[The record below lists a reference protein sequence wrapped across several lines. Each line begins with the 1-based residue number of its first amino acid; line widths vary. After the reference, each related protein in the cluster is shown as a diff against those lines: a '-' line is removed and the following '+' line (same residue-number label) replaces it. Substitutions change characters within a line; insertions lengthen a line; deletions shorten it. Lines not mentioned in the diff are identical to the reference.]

1 MIKEIRLRKGL
12 DLKLAGEAI
21 PQTENLKRS
30 SIYGIRP
37 TDFIGLK
44 PKLTVKEG
52 DKVKAGDSLFINKLS
67 PSVKYVSP
75 VSGTIVKIER
85 GERRKLMSVQ
95 IASDEKDDYR
105 QFKTFDLAAATK
117 DSILD
122 LLCESG
128 IFGFIRQRPYDIVA
142 DPQTTPKAIF
152 VSAFNKMP
160 LAADFTYVVQGQEED
175 FQTGL
180 TVLSK
185 LSKVYLG
192 ISKEQSS
199 SSLSQLRSVETTI
212 FNGPNPAGNVSV
224 HINHISPIN
233 KGEIVWTVTPD
244 VVIFIGRLIRKGT
257 IDFNRTM
264 AVAGSIIKN
273 PHYVSMIVGA
283 PISDIVNS
291 QLKQTE
297 HIRIIN
303 GNPLV
308 GQQCNLNDFVGAY
321 STEITVIPEGDNI
334 NETLGWIMPRFNQF
348 SSSRSYFSWLFPKS
362 KTYDLD
368 ARIKGGKRHMIM
380 SGEYDR
386 VFPMDIYAGYLI
398 KAIITRDIDKME
410 ALGIYEIS
418 PEDFAVAE
426 FIDSS
431 KLELQRIVREGLDIL
446 RKEMA

>member
-12 DLKLAGEAI
+12 DLKLAGEAT

-44 PKLTVKEG
+44 PKLIVKEG
-52 DKVKAGDSLFINKLS
+52 DKIKAGDALFINKLS

-85 GERRKLMSVQ
+85 GERRKLLSIQ
-95 IASDEKDDYR
+95 IASDEKDNYR
-105 QFKTFDLAAATK
+105 QFETIDLEKANK
-117 DSILD
+117 DSILE

-128 IFGFIRQRPYDIVA
+128 IFGFIRQRPFDIVA
-142 DPQTTPKAIF
+142 DPQKTPKAIF
-152 VSAFNKMP
+152 ISAFNKMP
-160 LAADFTYVVQGQEED
+160 LAADFTYVIQGQEED

-180 TVLSK
+180 TALSK
-185 LSKVYLG
+185 LSKVHLG
-192 ISKEQSS
+192 ISKKQSCS
-199 SSLSQLRSVETTI
+199 CLTQLKDVETTI

-233 KGEIVWTVTPD
+233 KGEIVWTVAPD
-244 VVIFIGRLIRKGT
+244 IVITIGRLIRKG
-257 IDFNRTM
+257 IVDFNRII
-264 AVAGSIIKN
+264 AVAGSMIKD
-273 PHYVSMIVGA
+273 PHYVSTIIGA
-283 PISDIVNS
+283 PITDIIGS
-291 QLKQTE
+291 QLKQTN

-308 GQQCNLNDFVGAY
+308 GQQCNLNDFVGAN
-321 STEITVIPEGDNI
+321 STEITVIPEGDNV

-348 SSSRSYFSWLFPKS
+348 SNNRSYFSWLFPKS
-362 KTYDLD
+362 RTYDLD

>member
-1 MIKEIRLRKGL
+1 
-12 DLKLAGEAI
+12 
-21 PQTENLKRS
+21 
-30 SIYGIRP
+30 
-37 TDFIGLK
+37 
-44 PKLTVKEG
+44 
-52 DKVKAGDSLFINKLS
+52 
-67 PSVKYVSP
+67 
-75 VSGTIVKIER
+75 
-85 GERRKLMSVQ
+85 
-95 IASDEKDDYR
+95 
-105 QFKTFDLAAATK
+105 
-117 DSILD
+117 
-122 LLCESG
+122 
-128 IFGFIRQRPYDIVA
+128 
-142 DPQTTPKAIF
+142 
-152 VSAFNKMP
+152 
-160 LAADFTYVVQGQEED
+160 
-175 FQTGL
+175 
-180 TVLSK
+180 
-185 LSKVYLG
+185 
-192 ISKEQSS
+192 
-199 SSLSQLRSVETTI
+199 
-212 FNGPNPAGNVSV
+212 
-224 HINHISPIN
+224 
-233 KGEIVWTVTPD
+233 
-244 VVIFIGRLIRKGT
+244 
-257 IDFNRTM
+257 
-264 AVAGSIIKN
+264 
-273 PHYVSMIVGA
+273 MIVGA